1 MIIYLALSAI
11 LIKQVY
17 SFLYPTDYEIIV
29 NIIENRVNNLK
40 EDLEPLM
47 MSLGYNLLYYY
58 SLAQIYFN
66 KFITFVSPHISVL
79 WIALINFLREN
90 KLIDKQKNV
99 TLIEIFKGGQIVN
112 NITINEYNTYNLL
125 NIIGEPINKD
135 DYDFIIITE
144 KNIDYKKN
152 DKIHYTELPQ
162 LLEDYKYSNI
172 RFFALDLTYKNETYS
187 IELLNERCNHYIV
200 NNVLNKEFFKY
211 YLKNV
216 LNTEVDKNNF
226 DYKVALVDH
235 NVNMVELTPNDYLII
250 NEDDYE
256 IKKIN
261 NLLELNTITQ
271 TNDNTTDN
279 TTDNTNEESKE
290 KEEAIEADED
300 EAEESDKS
308 DDYVKLDKGH

>member
-1 MIIYLALSAI
+1 M
-11 LIKQVY
+11 K
-17 SFLYPTDYEIIV
+17 
-29 NIIENRVNNLK
+29 NLK
-40 EDLEPLM
+40 EDLEPQM
-47 MSLGYNLLYYY
+47 ISLGYNLLYYY

-66 KFITFVSPHISVL
+66 KFIKFVSPHISVL

-99 TLIEIFKGGQIVN
+99 TLVEIYKGGQMVN
-112 NITINEYNTYNLL
+112 NISIHEHNTYNLL

-135 DYDFIIITE
+135 NYDFIIITE
-144 KNIDYKKN
+144 RNIDYNQN

-172 RFFALDLTYKNETYS
+172 RFFALDLTYKNETHS
-187 IELLNERCNHYIV
+187 IDLKNENFNHYIV
-200 NNVLNKEFFKY
+200 NNVLNKEFFNY
-211 YLKNV
+211 YLTNV
-216 LNTEVDKNNF
+216 LDVEIDKNNF

-261 NLLELNTITQ
+261 NVLELNTITQ
-271 TNDNTTDN
+271 TNDNT
-279 TTDNTNEESKE
+279 NEESKE
-290 KEEAIEADED
+290 KEEEIEADED

-308 DDYVKLDKGH
+308 DDYVKLDKDH

>member
-29 NIIENRVNNLK
+29 DIIKNRVNNLK
-40 EDLEPLM
+40 EDLEPQM

-66 KFITFVSPHISVL
+66 KFITIVSPHISVL

-90 KLIDKQKNV
+90 KLIDNPKNV
-99 TLIEIFKGGQIVN
+99 TLVEIYKGGQIVN
-112 NITINEYNTYNLL
+112 NITITQHNTYNLL

-144 KNIDYKKN
+144 KNIDNKQH

-172 RFFALDLTYKNETYS
+172 RFFALDLTYKNETHS
-187 IELLNERCNHYIV
+187 IELLNEKGNHYIV
-200 NNVLNKEFFKY
+200 NNVLNKEFFTY
-211 YLKNV
+211 YLTNV
-216 LNTEVDKNNF
+216 LNTEIDKNNF

-235 NVNMVELTPNDYLII
+235 NVNMVELTPNEYLII
-250 NEDDYE
+250 NEDNYE
-256 IKKIN
+256 VKKIN
-261 NLLELNTITQ
+261 NVLDLNTTIQ
-271 TNDNTTDN
+271 TNDKI
-279 TTDNTNEESKE
+279 NEESKE
-290 KEEAIEADED
+290 NDDNEDNEDNEDNDEVI

-308 DDYVKLDKGH
+308 DDYVKLDKDH

>member
-29 NIIENRVNNLK
+29 NIIENRMQNLK
-40 EDLEPLM
+40 EDLEPQM
-47 MSLGYNLLYYY
+47 ISLGYNLLYYY

-66 KFITFVSPHISVL
+66 KFIKFVSPHISVL

-99 TLIEIFKGGQIVN
+99 TLVEIYKGGQMVN
-112 NITINEYNTYNLL
+112 NISIHEHNTYNLL

-135 DYDFIIITE
+135 NYDFIIITE
-144 KNIDYKKN
+144 RNIDYNQN

-172 RFFALDLTYKNETYS
+172 RFFALDLTYKNETHS
-187 IELLNERCNHYIV
+187 IDLKNENFNHYIV
-200 NNVLNKEFFKY
+200 NNVLNKEFFNY
-211 YLKNV
+211 YLTNV
-216 LNTEVDKNNF
+216 LDVEIDKNNF

-250 NEDDYE
+250 NENDYE

-261 NLLELNTITQ
+261 NVLELNTIMQ
-271 TNDNTTDN
+271 TN
-279 TTDNTNEESKE
+279 DNTNEESNE
-290 KEEAIEADED
+290 KEEEIEADED

-308 DDYVKLDKGH
+308 DDYVKLDTDH

>member
-29 NIIENRVNNLK
+29 NIIENRMQNLK
-40 EDLEPLM
+40 EDLEPQM
-47 MSLGYNLLYYY
+47 ISLGYNLLYYY

-66 KFITFVSPHISVL
+66 KFIKFVSPHISVL

-99 TLIEIFKGGQIVN
+99 TLVEIYKGGQMVN
-112 NITINEYNTYNLL
+112 NISIHEHNTYNLL

-135 DYDFIIITE
+135 NYDFIIITE
-144 KNIDYKKN
+144 RNIDYNQN

-172 RFFALDLTYKNETYS
+172 RFFALDLTYKNETHS
-187 IELLNERCNHYIV
+187 IDLKNENFNHYIV
-200 NNVLNKEFFKY
+200 NNVLNKEFFNY
-211 YLKNV
+211 YLTNV
-216 LNTEVDKNNF
+216 LDVEIDKNNF

-250 NEDDYE
+250 NENDYE

-261 NLLELNTITQ
+261 NVLELNTITQ
-271 TNDNTTDN
+271 TNDNT
-279 TTDNTNEESKE
+279 NEESKE
-290 KEEAIEADED
+290 KEEEIEADED

-308 DDYVKLDKGH
+308 DDYVKLDTDH

>member
-29 NIIENRVNNLK
+29 NIIENRMKNLK
-40 EDLEPLM
+40 EDLEPQM
-47 MSLGYNLLYYY
+47 ISLGYNLLYYY

-66 KFITFVSPHISVL
+66 KFIKFVSPHISVL

-99 TLIEIFKGGQIVN
+99 TLVEIYKGGQMVN
-112 NITINEYNTYNLL
+112 NISIHEHNTYNLL

-135 DYDFIIITE
+135 NYDFIIITE
-144 KNIDYKKN
+144 RNIDYNQN

-172 RFFALDLTYKNETYS
+172 RFFALDLTYKNETHS
-187 IELLNERCNHYIV
+187 IDLKNENFNHYIV
-200 NNVLNKEFFKY
+200 NNVLNKEFFNY
-211 YLKNV
+211 YLTNV
-216 LNTEVDKNNF
+216 LDVEIDKNNF

-261 NLLELNTITQ
+261 NVLELNTITQ
-271 TNDNTTDN
+271 TNDNT
-279 TTDNTNEESKE
+279 NEEIKE
-290 KEEAIEADED
+290 KEEEIEADED

-308 DDYVKLDKGH
+308 DDYVKLDKDH

>member
-1 MIIYLALSAI
+1 MIIYLALCAI

-17 SFLYPTDYEIIV
+17 YEIIV
-29 NIIENRVNNLK
+29 DIIKNRVNNLK
-40 EDLEPLM
+40 KHLEPQM

-79 WIALINFLREN
+79 WIALITFLKKN
-90 KLIDKQKNV
+90 KLIDNPKNV
-99 TLIEIFKGGQIVN
+99 TLVEIYKGGQIVN
-112 NITINEYNTYNLL
+112 NITEHNTYNLL

-144 KNIDYKKN
+144 KNIDNKQN

-172 RFFALDLTYKNETYS
+172 RFFALDLTYKNETHS
-187 IELLNERCNHYIV
+187 IELLNEKGNHYIV
-200 NNVLNKEFFKY
+200 NNVLNKEFFNY
-211 YLKNV
+211 YLTNV
-216 LNTEVDKNNF
+216 LNTEIDKNNF
-226 DYKVALVDH
+226 DYKVVLVDH
-235 NVNMVELTPNDYLII
+235 NVNMVELSPNEYLII

-256 IKKIN
+256 VKKIN
-261 NLLELNTITQ
+261 NVLNLNTTTQ
-271 TNDNTTDN
+271 TNDNI
-279 TTDNTNEESKE
+279 NEESKE
-290 KEEAIEADED
+290 NEDNEDNDEVI

-308 DDYVKLDKGH
+308 DDYVKLDKDH

>member
-1 MIIYLALSAI
+1 MI
-11 LIKQVY
+11 
-17 SFLYPTDYEIIV
+17 
-29 NIIENRVNNLK
+29 
-40 EDLEPLM
+40 
-47 MSLGYNLLYYY
+47 SLGYNLLYYY

-66 KFITFVSPHISVL
+66 KFIKFVSPHISVL

-99 TLIEIFKGGQIVN
+99 TLVEIYKGGQMVN
-112 NITINEYNTYNLL
+112 NISIHEHNTYNLL

-135 DYDFIIITE
+135 NYDFIIITE
-144 KNIDYKKN
+144 RNIDYNQN

-172 RFFALDLTYKNETYS
+172 RFFALDLTYKNETHS
-187 IELLNERCNHYIV
+187 IDLKNENFNHYIV
-200 NNVLNKEFFKY
+200 NNVLNKEFFNY
-211 YLKNV
+211 YLTNV
-216 LNTEVDKNNF
+216 LDVEIDKNNF

-250 NEDDYE
+250 NENDYE

-261 NLLELNTITQ
+261 NVLELNTIMQ
-271 TNDNTTDN
+271 TN
-279 TTDNTNEESKE
+279 DNTNEESNE
-290 KEEAIEADED
+290 KEEEIEADED

-308 DDYVKLDKGH
+308 DDYVKLDTDH

>member
-29 NIIENRVNNLK
+29 NIIENRMKNLK
-40 EDLEPLM
+40 EDLEPQM
-47 MSLGYNLLYYY
+47 ISLGYNLLYYY

-66 KFITFVSPHISVL
+66 KFIKFVSPHISVL

-99 TLIEIFKGGQIVN
+99 TLVEIYKGGQMVN
-112 NITINEYNTYNLL
+112 NISIHEHNTYNLL

-135 DYDFIIITE
+135 NYDFIIITE
-144 KNIDYKKN
+144 RNIDYNQN

-172 RFFALDLTYKNETYS
+172 RFFALDLTYKNETHS
-187 IELLNERCNHYIV
+187 IDLKNENFNHYIV
-200 NNVLNKEFFKY
+200 NNVLNKEFFNY
-211 YLKNV
+211 YLTNV
-216 LNTEVDKNNF
+216 LDVEIDKNNF

-261 NLLELNTITQ
+261 NVLELNTITQ
-271 TNDNTTDN
+271 TNDNT
-279 TTDNTNEESKE
+279 NEESKE
-290 KEEAIEADED
+290 KDEEIEADED

-308 DDYVKLDKGH
+308 DDYVKLDKDH

>member
-29 NIIENRVNNLK
+29 NIIENRMKNLK
-40 EDLEPLM
+40 EDLEPQM
-47 MSLGYNLLYYY
+47 ISLGYNLLYYY

-66 KFITFVSPHISVL
+66 KFIKFVSPHISVL

-99 TLIEIFKGGQIVN
+99 TLVEIYKGGQMVN
-112 NITINEYNTYNLL
+112 NISIHEHNTYNLL

-135 DYDFIIITE
+135 NYDFIIITE
-144 KNIDYKKN
+144 RNIDYNQN

-172 RFFALDLTYKNETYS
+172 RFFALDLTYKNETHS
-187 IELLNERCNHYIV
+187 IDLKNENFNHYIV
-200 NNVLNKEFFKY
+200 NNVLNKEFFNY
-211 YLKNV
+211 YLTNV
-216 LNTEVDKNNF
+216 LDVEIDKNNF

-261 NLLELNTITQ
+261 NVLELNTITQ
-271 TNDNTTDN
+271 TNDNT
-279 TTDNTNEESKE
+279 NEESKE
-290 KEEAIEADED
+290 KEEEIEADED

-308 DDYVKLDKGH
+308 DDYVKLDKDH

>member
-17 SFLYPTDYEIIV
+17 SFLYPTDYEIIL

-40 EDLEPLM
+40 EDLEPQM

-66 KFITFVSPHISVL
+66 KFISFVSPHISVL
-79 WIALINFLREN
+79 WIAIINFLREN
-90 KLIDKQKNV
+90 KLIDKPKNV
-99 TLIEIFKGGQIVN
+99 TLVEIYKGGQMVN
-112 NITINEYNTYNLL
+112 NITVNGDNTYTLL

-144 KNIDYKKN
+144 KNIDYKQN

-187 IELLNERCNHYIV
+187 IELLNERDNHYIV
-200 NNVLNKEFFKY
+200 NNVLNKEFFNY
-211 YLKNV
+211 YLTNV
-216 LNTEVDKNNF
+216 LNKEIDKNNF

-235 NVNMVELTPNDYLII
+235 NVNMVELTANDYLVIK
-250 NEDDYE
+250 EDDYE
-256 IKKIN
+256 VKKIN
-261 NLLELNTITQ
+261 TILELNTITQ
-271 TNDNTTDN
+271 TNDNIIEETEK
-279 TTDNTNEESKE
+279 NEPE
-290 KEEAIEADED
+290 IDGEADEADKSD
-300 EAEESDKS
+300 ES
-308 DDYVKLDKGH
+308 DDYVNLYKDR

>member
-29 NIIENRVNNLK
+29 NIIENRMQNLK
-40 EDLEPLM
+40 EDLEPQM
-47 MSLGYNLLYYY
+47 ISLGYNLLYYY

-66 KFITFVSPHISVL
+66 KFIKFVSPHISLL

-99 TLIEIFKGGQIVN
+99 TLIEIYKGGQIVN
-112 NITINEYNTYNLL
+112 NITINEPNTYNLL

-135 DYDFIIITE
+135 NYDFIIITE
-144 KNIDYKKN
+144 RNIDYKQN

-172 RFFALDLTYKNETYS
+172 RFFALDLTYKNETHS
-187 IELLNERCNHYIV
+187 IDLKNENCNHYIV
-200 NNVLNKEFFKY
+200 NNVLNKEFFNY
-211 YLKNV
+211 YLTNV
-216 LNTEVDKNNF
+216 LDVEIDKNNF

-250 NEDDYE
+250 NENDYE

-261 NLLELNTITQ
+261 NVLELNTIMQ
-271 TNDNTTDN
+271 TNDNI
-279 TTDNTNEESKE
+279 NEESNE
-290 KEEAIEADED
+290 KEEEIEADED

-308 DDYVKLDKGH
+308 YDYVKLDTDH